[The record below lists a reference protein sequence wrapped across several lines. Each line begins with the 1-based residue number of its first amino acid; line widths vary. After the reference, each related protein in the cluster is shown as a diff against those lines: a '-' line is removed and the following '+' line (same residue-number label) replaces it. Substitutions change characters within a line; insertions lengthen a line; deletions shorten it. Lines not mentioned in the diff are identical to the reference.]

1 MVWLYDG
8 ERRPTPMADPPYSDD
23 ALRLLRP
30 RAKALLR
37 KRMRQLRG
45 SVPSEARD
53 RRSAA
58 IAARVMALPCWQG
71 ARSVA
76 LYAPMRDEFDTR
88 ALHDDAVSRG
98 LDVALPVVGE
108 GRVLAFRWL
117 VRQGRRSPTGTSAFG
132 IEEPTDDA
140 PAAELAA
147 LDVVIV
153 PALAVDPRGHRL
165 GFGRA
170 LYDNTLAL
178 MPGAVRVATVFAFQM
193 IAEVPD
199 EEHDQRVHFIVT
211 DEETCRVEDAP

>member
-1 MVWLYDG
+1 
-8 ERRPTPMADPPYSDD
+8 MADLPYSDD

-45 SVPSEARD
+45 SLPAEARA

-58 IAARVMALPCWQG
+58 VSARVIALPCWQS

-76 LYAPMRDEFDTR
+76 LFASMPDEYDTR
-88 ALHDDAVSRG
+88 ALLDDAVARG
-98 LDVALPVVGE
+98 LDVAMPVVAE
-108 GRVLAFRWL
+108 GRVLTFRWL
-117 VRQGRRSPTGTSAFG
+117 VRGGERFPTAMSAYG
-132 IEEPTDDA
+132 IDEPTEEA
-140 PAAELAA
+140 PVVDLAT

-153 PALAVDPRGHRL
+153 PALAMDPRGHRL

-170 LYDNTLAL
+170 LYDNTLVL
-178 MPGAVRVATVFAFQM
+178 MTRATRVATVFAFQM

-199 EEHDQRVHFIVT
+199 EAHDQRVHFIVT
-211 DEETCRVEDAP
+211 DEETQRVDDAP

>member
-1 MVWLYDG
+1 
-8 ERRPTPMADPPYSDD
+8 MADLPYSDD

-45 SVPSEARD
+45 TLPAEARA

-58 IAARVMALPCWQG
+58 VSARVIALPCWQS

-76 LYAPMRDEFDTR
+76 LFASMPDEFDTR
-88 ALHDDAVSRG
+88 ALLDDAAARG
-98 LDVALPVVGE
+98 LDVAMPVVAE
-108 GRVLAFRWL
+108 GRVLTFRWL
-117 VRQGRRSPTGTSAFG
+117 VRGGERFPTAMSAYG
-132 IEEPTDDA
+132 IDEPTDEA
-140 PAAELAA
+140 PAVDLAT

-153 PALAVDPRGHRL
+153 PALAMDPRGHRL

-170 LYDNTLAL
+170 LYDNTLVL
-178 MPGAVRVATVFAFQM
+178 MTKAARVATVFAFQM

-199 EEHDQRVHFIVT
+199 EAHDQRVHFIVT
-211 DEETCRVEDAP
+211 DEDTYRVDDAP

>member
-1 MVWLYDG
+1 
-8 ERRPTPMADPPYSDD
+8 MADLPYSDD

-45 SVPSEARD
+45 SLPAEARA

-58 IAARVMALPCWQG
+58 VSARVIALPCWQS

-76 LYAPMRDEFDTR
+76 LFASMPDEYDTR
-88 ALHDDAVSRG
+88 ALLDDAVARG
-98 LDVALPVVGE
+98 LDVAMPVVAE
-108 GRVLAFRWL
+108 GRVLTFRWL
-117 VRQGRRSPTGTSAFG
+117 VRGGERFPTAMSAFG
-132 IEEPTDDA
+132 IDEPTEEA
-140 PAAELAA
+140 PSVDLAT

-153 PALAVDPRGHRL
+153 PALAMDPRGHRL

-170 LYDNTLAL
+170 LYDNTLVL
-178 MPGAVRVATVFAFQM
+178 MSKATRVATVFAFQM

-199 EEHDQRVHFIVT
+199 EAHDQRVHFIVT
-211 DEETCRVEDAP
+211 DEETHRVDDAP

>member
-1 MVWLYDG
+1 
-8 ERRPTPMADPPYSDD
+8 MADLPYSDD

-45 SVPSEARD
+45 TLPAEARA

-58 IAARVMALPCWQG
+58 VSARVIALPCWQS

-76 LYAPMRDEFDTR
+76 LFASMPDEFDTR
-88 ALHDDAVSRG
+88 ALLDDAVARG
-98 LDVALPVVGE
+98 LDVAMPVVAE

-117 VRQGRRSPTGTSAFG
+117 VRGGQRFPTAMSAYG
-132 IEEPTDDA
+132 IDEPTDEA
-140 PAAELAA
+140 PAVDLAT

-153 PALAVDPRGHRL
+153 PALAMDPRGHRL

-178 MPGAVRVATVFAFQM
+178 MSKATRVATVFAFQM

-199 EEHDQRVHFIVT
+199 EAHDQRVHFIVT
-211 DEETCRVEDAP
+211 DEDTYRVDDAP

>member
-1 MVWLYDG
+1 
-8 ERRPTPMADPPYSDD
+8 MADLPYSDD

-45 SVPSEARD
+45 TLPAEARA

-58 IAARVMALPCWQG
+58 VSARVIALPCWQS

-76 LYAPMRDEFDTR
+76 LFASMPDEFDTR
-88 ALHDDAVSRG
+88 ALLDDAVARG
-98 LDVALPVVGE
+98 LDVAMPVVTE

-117 VRQGRRSPTGTSAFG
+117 LRGGQRFPTAMSAYG
-132 IEEPTDDA
+132 IDEPTEEA
-140 PAAELAA
+140 PAVDLAT

-153 PALAVDPRGHRL
+153 PALAMDPRGHRL

-170 LYDNTLAL
+170 LYDNTLVL
-178 MPGAVRVATVFAFQM
+178 MSKATRVATVFAFQM

-199 EEHDQRVHFIVT
+199 EAHDQRVHFIVT
-211 DEETCRVEDAP
+211 DEDTYRVDDAP